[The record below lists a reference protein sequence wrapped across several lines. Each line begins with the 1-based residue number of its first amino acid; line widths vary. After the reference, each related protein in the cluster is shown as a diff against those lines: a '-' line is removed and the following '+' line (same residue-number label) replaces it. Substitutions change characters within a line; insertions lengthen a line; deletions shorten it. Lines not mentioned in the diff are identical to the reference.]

1 MDLEKKT
8 ENNKWYKSNNIRIR
22 LIDGGD
28 KSIVAVN
35 FYGYNICLKLL
46 MFDFVTRIKDELLL
60 NVGVET
66 IWNDQR
72 VLTIDS
78 NNVMEL
84 IDYIPVFVAKWDIE
98 INESTISDG
107 DAIPDEIWY
116 GDPSNHRR
124 CI

>member
-60 NVGVET
+60 NVG
-66 IWNDQR
+66 
-72 VLTIDS
+72 
-78 NNVMEL
+78 
-84 IDYIPVFVAKWDIE
+84 
-98 INESTISDG
+98 
-107 DAIPDEIWY
+107 AIYEHY
-116 GDPSNHRR
+116 
-124 CI
+124 